1 MTVPQGKHVYV
12 TFNDRCIYT
21 YDEVDMSALQPT
33 KHEEADTRLFLH
45 VADAVYSGHK
55 SVLIRT
61 TYSNVVVIAV
71 QVINFRYI
79 PVHTIANNFGPSK
92 SLALPAFHALTGC
105 DTVSAFFGKGK
116 KSAFSVWQTYPELTL
131 PLQLL
136 AGPCP
141 TVEMV
146 ERHLPRLEMFA
157 VRLYGLNEE
166 QASSVD
172 EARLY
177 LIKHQGKSFDKMPP
191 SSDAFYQHIL

>member
-1 MTVPQGKHVYV
+1 
-12 TFNDRCIYT
+12 
-21 YDEVDMSALQPT
+21 MSALQPT
-33 KHEEADTRLFLH
+33 NHEEADTRLFLH
-45 VADAVYSGHK
+45 VADAVYSGHN

-61 TYSNVVVIAV
+61 TDSDVVVIAV
-71 QVINFRYI
+71 HVITHMKNKIEELWIAFGSGRSFHYI
-79 PVHTIANNFGPSK
+79 PVHTTANNLDPSK

-191 SSDAFYQHIL
+191 SDAFYQHIL

>member
-1 MTVPQGKHVYV
+1 M
-12 TFNDRCIYT
+12 
-21 YDEVDMSALQPT
+21 
-33 KHEEADTRLFLH
+33 
-45 VADAVYSGHK
+45 
-55 SVLIRT
+55 
-61 TYSNVVVIAV
+61 
-71 QVINFRYI
+71 
-79 PVHTIANNFGPSK
+79 
-92 SLALPAFHALTGC
+92 
-105 DTVSAFFGKGK
+105 
-116 KSAFSVWQTYPELTL
+116 TL

-191 SSDAFYQHIL
+191 SSDAFYQHIPRLCLQAGDIWGNALDKRLARSINK